1 MLDEPIGEQK
11 DLENDFQY
19 DEMNNDRR
27 KGYRNYDEDSEKE
40 HSDRYKDT
48 ADMNHFED
56 LDDS

>member
-1 MLDEPIGEQK
+1 
-11 DLENDFQY
+11 
-19 DEMNNDRR
+19 MNNDRR